1 MISRKPLV
9 VLDLDGGSLTAIEA
23 IVSAGRVTV
32 QRCLS
37 AVHDAQ
43 APGGA
48 DDATAIGAWIRDVL
62 KAGGIDASS
71 AVLSM
76 SRADVVL
83 KRLVFPVSG
92 DAVAGDELAGM
103 VRLQM
108 SRAMTLAVDGAAID
122 YVQSTPKAGDTTTM
136 VLAGAIPAERLAL
149 WRQVAREAG
158 LRVSRVTL
166 RSSGAAAM
174 MADVS
179 HRRDGPVVGVCLGA
193 RSVEFVIVE
202 DGQMAFARAAEF
214 TRPDSGDQ
222 AAWDAYADRI
232 AVELRR
238 TWTSYRVSA
247 PGSEAPTL
255 AALGT
260 GMASRLVGE
269 RCAKLLD
276 CQVEVVGIPPS
287 IDVSQCEPAQRD
299 EAAFPLLGLLLEH
312 AAAMPMLDFA
322 HPRKAADRS
331 ARTRQ
336 RVLLG
341 VLAVILLVGG
351 AGVVAMMQL
360 DSLKAQVAAARVK
373 EAGLRSE
380 LDELTAQQARAG
392 HLEQWTQARVDWL
405 AHIEAL
411 SGRLP
416 DPKACQLT
424 ELSGAMSTA
433 VAFNGKAGEGGWNAS
448 QSGVFSISGKVKE
461 RDIAADLRKR
471 LIDSKLYKQVETRG
485 PEISDAFSFELVTTL
500 KQPPE
505 PQGDAPGAGVP
516 DSKSESESE
525 PQPGKTQT
533 RGGGS

>member
-23 IVSAGRVTV
+23 VVSAGRVVV
-32 QRCLS
+32 QRCVTATRDGQVAS
-37 AVHDAQ
+37 
-43 APGGA
+43 GS
-48 DDATAIGAWIRDVL
+48 DDPVALGAWVRDSL
-62 KAGGIDASS
+62 KAGGIDAGN
-71 AVLSM
+71 AVVSM
-76 SRADVVL
+76 SRSDVVL
-83 KRLVFPVSG
+83 KRLIFPVAG

-108 SRAMTLAVDGAAID
+108 SRALTLAVDGAAID
-122 YVQSTPKAGDTTTM
+122 YVASASKAGEANST
-136 VLAGAIPAERLAL
+136 VLAGAMPAERLAW

-158 LRVSRVTL
+158 LRASRVTL
-166 RSSGAAAM
+166 RACGAAAM

-179 HRRDGPVVGVCLGA
+179 HRRDGPVVGVCLGS

-214 TRPDSGDQ
+214 TRPDAGDD
-222 AAWDAYADRI
+222 AGWDAYAERV

-260 GMASRLVGE
+260 GTPPRLVGE

-276 CQVEVVGIPPS
+276 CQMEVVGIPQS
-287 IDVSQCEPAQRD
+287 IDVSQCEAAHRD
-299 EAAFPLLGLLLEH
+299 EAAFPLLGLLFEH
-312 AAAMPMLDFA
+312 AAGMPVLDFA

-331 ARTRQ
+331 ARIRE

-341 VLAVILLVGG
+341 VLGAILLVGG
-351 AGVVAMMQL
+351 AGVLAMMQL
-360 DSLKAQVAAARVK
+360 DSLKAKVAAARVK
-373 EAGLRSE
+373 EAGLKSE
-380 LDELTAQQARAG
+380 LDELMAQQARAG

-411 SGRLP
+411 SGELP
-416 DPKACQLT
+416 DPKTCQLT
-424 ELSGAMSTA
+424 ELAGAMSTA
-433 VAFNGKAGEGGWNAS
+433 VAFNGRAGEGSWSAS

-471 LIDSKLYKQVETRG
+471 LIDSRLYKQVETRG
-485 PEISDAFSFELVTTL
+485 PEVSDAFSFELVTTL
-500 KQPPE
+500 RQPPDPKTAGE
-505 PQGDAPGAGVP
+505 P
-516 DSKSESESE
+516 
-525 PQPGKTQT
+525 
-533 RGGGS
+533 GGGSAVPGSSDGKSGTPGGGS